1 MSKLGRPLSADEER
15 LWRRVAATVAAKRPR
30 DPAPVIDDPAP
41 PPPAPVANRAPPAA
55 SPTPKPAPRILNPAP
70 IPANRGGEK
79 RVRRGRVDLAAA
91 LDLHGYTAPHARRV
105 VERFLLAQ
113 FESGARAALIVTGK
127 GRRSQDGEIEAGVL
141 KRSLPEWL
149 GAPALRAIVSG
160 YAPAHAK
167 HGGGGA
173 FYVFLRRGG
182 D

>member
-1 MSKLGRPLSADEER
+1 MSKLGRPLSAEEER
-15 LWRRVAATVAAKRPR
+15 LWRRVASTVATKRPL
-30 DPAPVIDDPAP
+30 DPAPVIDDVAPAP
-41 PPPAPVANRAPPAA
+41 IAKRATAAPLTKPK
-55 SPTPKPAPRILNPAP
+55 PTPLILNPAP

-149 GAPALRAIVSG
+149 GAPALREIVSG
-160 YAPAHAK
+160 YSPAHAK

-182 D
+182 G